1 MKRSGDVT
9 ASVIILFF
17 GSGLVVVVTLLTTAD
32 AMVTRLPPEQRAVL
46 YIMAIFYALAAA
58 WGIATGVGI
67 LQLRPGARISI
78 IVMSAMAIVLAVCGG
93 IGMTFVPLLLRQV
106 PDAPAAAI
114 KMIVFV
120 GIGVLLIPLAI
131 AIWWL
136 VLFTRKRVV
145 LEFAIRRAAHPLSEM
160 SSAPL
165 TSFAPP
171 LSATATSVR
180 VIAIMILAIAPFSF
194 FSVVNLMFSRFS
206 TIFILGVVITGPA
219 WMYVLL
225 LFVAQ
230 VSLPIAILRSKRWG
244 LYGLAAY
251 LLFTVVN
258 ALLFMVS
265 PGKQKFV
272 EAVVRGRG
280 LRNGMSFATMTSAMN
295 IFLTYV
301 MCVSALLGGV
311 ALYFVLTSRKA
322 YWLACETRR
331 AVT

>member
-9 ASVIILFF
+9 AAAIVLFF
-17 GSGLVVVVTLLTTAD
+17 GSGLMVLMAVVVIVGAAVTP
-32 AMVTRLPPEQRAVL
+32 LPTEQRAVEF
-46 YIMAIFYALAAA
+46 MMPIFYTFFAA

-67 LQLRPGARISI
+67 LQLRPWARISI
-78 IVMSAMAIVLAVCGG
+78 IVMSAMAMVLAVCGG
-93 IGMTFVPLLLRQV
+93 VGLIFVPLLLRQI
-106 PDAPAAAI
+106 PDAPSTAI

-145 LEFAIRRAAHPLSEM
+145 LEFAIQRAAHPLGEM

-165 TSFAPP
+165 ASFAPP

-194 FSVVNLMFSRFS
+194 FSVVNLMFSQFS
-206 TIFILGVVITGPA
+206 TIFILGVVLTGPA
-219 WMYVLL
+219 WVYVLL

-230 VSLPIAILRSKRWG
+230 VSLPIATLRSKRWG
-244 LYGLAAY
+244 LDGLAAY
-251 LLFTVVN
+251 LIFTVVN

-272 EAVVRGRG
+272 EAVVRARG
-280 LRNGMSFATMTSAMN
+280 LRNGISFATMTSAMN

-311 ALYFVLTSRKA
+311 ALYFVFTRRKA
-322 YWLACETRR
+322 FREACEVR
-331 AVT
+331 